1 VSPISKVQFSQ
12 VGQHEIAKLL
22 MFGSDGR
29 LEVMWPES
37 DDERRDLET
46 HLKER
51 FGTSLAIQIK
61 LASTL
66 RRWGRADILT
76 IRFDEKPERLIDHP
90 LFYYIFGCLDVGVM
104 ALRDP
109 VFLVPSANVHALAG
123 RPLRGGIV
131 SLTFNGSM
139 DPASRDRW
147 HRYGCSPRD
156 LGTRVEQLLEQAAAE
171 PLLGTSAGQ
180 ELTGLPDIVWV
191 GSARA
196 AV

>member
-1 VSPISKVQFSQ
+1 MSPLSNVQFNQ

-29 LEVMWPES
+29 LEVTWPES

-46 HLKER
+46 HLKQR

-66 RRWGRADILT
+66 RRWRRADILT
-76 IRFDEKPERLIDHP
+76 IRFDAKPERLIDHP
-90 LFYYIFGCLDVGVM
+90 LFYYVFGCMDVVAM

-109 VFLVPSANVHALAG
+109 IFLVPSAKVHPLAG

-139 DPASRDRW
+139 AAASKDRW
-147 HRYGCSPRD
+147 HPYACAPRD
-156 LGTRVEQLLEQAAAE
+156 LGKRVEQLLEQAAAE
-171 PLLGTSAGQ
+171 PLLGTPTGHA
-180 ELTGLPDIVWV
+180 LAGLPDLAWV
-191 GSARA
+191 GRTRA
-196 AV
+196 A